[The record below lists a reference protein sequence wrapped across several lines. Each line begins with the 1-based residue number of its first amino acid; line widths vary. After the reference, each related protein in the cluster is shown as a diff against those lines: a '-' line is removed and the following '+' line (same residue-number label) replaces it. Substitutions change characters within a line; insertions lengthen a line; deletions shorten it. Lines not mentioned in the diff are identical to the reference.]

1 MRYLLFLDSCNG
13 DEYHICHANILFRET
28 CYNDEMKKYKLVCLD
43 TYLDPLKGNDALSNI
58 SHQDSSENDNNNGI
72 EDEDHKSFCFSNV
85 WDCMEFLKKE
95 IGGLNLLRR
104 IEQLAHNFEY
114 SQSSLT
120 RISKLEG
127 DDLFHEYIYVNNLF
141 LKDLEFI
148 LCS

>member
-1 MRYLLFLDSCNG
+1 MRYLLFLDSCDN
-13 DEYHICHANILFRET
+13 DEDPICQANILFRET

-43 TYLDPLKGNDALSNI
+43 NYLDPLKENDALSNI
-58 SHQDSSENDNNNGI
+58 SHQDIPGNYNKNGI
-72 EDEDHKSFCFSNV
+72 EDEDHKSCCFSNV

-127 DDLFHEYIYVNNLF
+127 YALFHEYLF
-141 LKDLEFI
+141 YNFKLKM
-148 LCS
+148 

>member
-1 MRYLLFLDSCNG
+1 MKLFKVENIEYLLFLDSSDNNK
-13 DEYHICHANILFRET
+13 DPICQANVLFRET

-43 TYLDPLKGNDALSNI
+43 NYLDPLKGNDVFSNI
-58 SHQDSSENDNNNGI
+58 SHQDSSGNDNKNGI
-72 EDEDHKSFCFSNV
+72 EDEDHKSCCFSNV

-127 DDLFHEYIYVNNLF
+127 YALFHEYIYMNN
-141 LKDLEFI
+141 
-148 LCS
+148 

>member
-1 MRYLLFLDSCNG
+1 MFLDSSDNK
-13 DEYHICHANILFRET
+13 ENPICQANILFRET

-43 TYLDPLKGNDALSNI
+43 NYLDPLKGNDVLSNK
-58 SHQDSSENDNNNGI
+58 SHPDTPGNDNKNGI
-72 EDEDHKSFCFSNV
+72 EDEDHKPYCFSNV

-120 RISKLEG
+120 RISNLEG
-127 DDLFHEYIYVNNLF
+127 YALFHEYKIPKIENVEL
-141 LKDLEFI
+141 I